1 MAVYLL
7 LGPEEGEK
15 KEFIE
20 REKSKVLSQ
29 YPDAEL
35 YTFFAGDDG
44 EDAVYQALSQSSLF
58 SSFRFIVIKAFENA
72 SKTDGLSK
80 ALIEYAKA
88 PQEDAE
94 IIIISSDSSTTSIA
108 KEIVNLAGKENT
120 RIYWELK
127 ESDKINWIR
136 AFARKEGFTITK
148 PAIDEILSSVDNN
161 TLEMKNLM
169 SSIALFLHLQK
180 SGNVIDEDVIENYA
194 ARTKGENGYTLFKAV
209 ADKDLE
215 HSLLIIASIV
225 LQDSRDVIPAFT
237 VLQNQFRRL
246 EACLIL
252 KEKGMN
258 ESQIFKEVEFFP
270 TYTPKR
276 AMKGVMF
283 KEAPIFSSAMKNY
296 SRKDARAIVLYLG
309 KMDSEIKGAGLD
321 MTKLLLE
328 EIIYRI
334 IEFNGKESGM
344 DLIPPELSI
353 SF

>member
-20 REKSKVLSQ
+20 REKVRILSLH
-29 YPDAEL
+29 PDAEM

-72 SKTDGLSK
+72 SKTDGISK
-80 ALIEYAKA
+80 ALIEYAKS
-88 PQEDAE
+88 PQDDAE
-94 IIIISSDSSTTSIA
+94 IIIVSSESSASTIA
-108 KEIVNLAGKENT
+108 KPITELAGKENT
-120 RIYWELK
+120 KIYWELR

-136 AFARKEGFTITK
+136 SYARKEGFTITK

-169 SSIALFLHLQK
+169 SSVALFLHLQK
-180 SGNVIDEDVIENYA
+180 SGNVIDENVIETYA
-194 ARTKGENGYTLFKAV
+194 SRTKGENGYTLFKAV
-209 ADKDLE
+209 AERDLE
-215 HSLLIIASIV
+215 HALLIVSSIV
-225 LQDSRDVIPAFT
+225 LQDSRDIVPAFT

-246 EACLIL
+246 EACLEL
-252 KEKGMN
+252 KSKGIS
-258 ESQIFKEVEFFP
+258 ESQIFKDVEFFP

-276 AMKGVMF
+276 PMKGVMF
-283 KEAPIFSSAMKNY
+283 KEAPIFSAAMKNY
-296 SRKDARAIVLYLG
+296 SKCNARAIVLYLG
-309 KMDSEIKGAGLD
+309 RMDSEIKAAGTD
-321 MTKLLLE
+321 MTKLMLE
-328 EIIYRI
+328 EIIYSI
-334 IEFNGKESGM
+334 IEFNGSDSKIALE
-344 DLIPPELSI
+344 PPELSI